1 MPTNGSSVQLAY
13 IIPGREQHTNI
24 SRVKWPHFQ
33 QLGSLLKEIQTS
45 THSSRQKWHGN
56 APTQNP
62 PQTARLNPFLQ
73 VTLVLPFW
81 RKPTPFSMFSLS
93 PRSGVRKFPSKLW
106 RPKPWFHQY
115 LDSAFWYHF
124 FHQQFLLVSRRVVRT
139 VVLNNTPVEIGY
151 CCTADTYGRGSWVA
165 RRAKSK
171 AFGGQPACEEGQKEV

>member
-1 MPTNGSSVQLAY
+1 MSFFWHK
-13 IIPGREQHTNI
+13 HT
-24 SRVKWPHFQ
+24 
-33 QLGSLLKEIQTS
+33 QLGSLLKAIQAS
-45 THSSRQKWHGN
+45 THSSRHKWQGN

-62 PQTARLNPFLQ
+62 PQTARLNPSLQ

-93 PRSGVRKFPSKLW
+93 PRPGVRKFPSKLW

-115 LDSAFWYHF
+115 LDPAFWYNF
-124 FHQQFLLVSRRVVRT
+124 FHQQSISFKEGST

-151 CCTADTYGRGSWVA
+151 CCTADTYGGGSWVA

-171 AFGGQPACEEGQKEV
+171 AFGGQPACDSEEGQKEV